1 MREVPQGDGDTL
13 TFGAYLK
20 SSRSLRDLS
29 LEEVATATRLPARIV
44 AALESGDYATL
55 RDKAHALLVARSVAA
70 AIGLDPEETALRL
83 EEELQRLQPGVVERK
98 PLLRRLWE
106 ARPRDNH
113 VWIVLLITL
122 VACAALFLRSH

>member
-1 MREVPQGDGDTL
+1 MREVPQGDGDPL

-20 SSRSLRDLS
+20 SSRSLRDLT

-44 AALESGDYATL
+44 AALEAGDYATL
-55 RDKAHALLVARSVAA
+55 QDKAHALLVARSVAA

-83 EEELQRLQPGVVERK
+83 EEELQGREPSAVARK

-106 ARPRDNH
+106 AAPREPL
-113 VWIVLLITL
+113 VWMVLLVTL
-122 VACAALFLRSH
+122 VACAALFLRRR